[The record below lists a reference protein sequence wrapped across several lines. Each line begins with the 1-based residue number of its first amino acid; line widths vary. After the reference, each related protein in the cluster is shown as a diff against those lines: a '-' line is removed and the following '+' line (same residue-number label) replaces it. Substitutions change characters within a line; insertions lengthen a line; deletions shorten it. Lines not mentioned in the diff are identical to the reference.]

1 MRKKI
6 DALKND
12 RPGKAFGILKSM
24 GAQPGENMG
33 DKTLTFNLPS
43 HQAEGLTDEQCA
55 ERIAEYF
62 ASISREYQRLD
73 VGDL

>member
-1 MRKKI
+1 MRKNI
-6 DALKND
+6 DTLKNEK
-12 RPGKAFGILKSM
+12 PGKAFGVLKSM
-24 GAQPGENMG
+24 GAQPGDMMG
-33 DKTLTFNLPS
+33 DKTFTFSLPS